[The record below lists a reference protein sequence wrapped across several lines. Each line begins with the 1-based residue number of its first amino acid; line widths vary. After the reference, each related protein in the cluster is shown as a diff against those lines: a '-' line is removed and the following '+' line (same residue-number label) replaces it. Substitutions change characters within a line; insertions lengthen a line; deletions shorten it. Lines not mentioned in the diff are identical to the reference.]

1 MVAFVLLTTLILTT
15 GTPAADELMRQASSS
30 FGDVKRGTFNFE
42 ISITPKGSATAE
54 ASTISLTGPF
64 ELVPGKPLPIAKI
77 NYTVSS
83 GERSEKVVLLTTG
96 DKAYSI
102 VQGQAYELPAS
113 ATKELRKATKQLSS
127 GGEKSK
133 QTGLTGLNLN
143 FDRWLSNPQ
152 VGSGNEMDGTPTWRT
167 RAAVDVV
174 AALKDLTRS
183 AQALGGVT
191 GTKVPELSDSDIK
204 QLKDSFK
211 NARVVVYVGRYDR
224 IVRLLDLTMDFVT
237 PAGLAATT
245 GGISG
250 GRLNVRIGISRP
262 NKPVD
267 VKPPSDPLPFK
278 ALESLNQGGQTGTA
292 LDDGLGK

>member
-1 MVAFVLLTTLILTT
+1 MLTTLILTT
-15 GTPAADELMRQASSS
+15 GTPAADELMRQASAS
-30 FGDVKRGTFNFE
+30 FGDVERGTFNFE

-64 ELVPGKPLPIAKI
+64 ELVPDKPLPIAKI

-127 GGEKSK
+127 SGDKSAKSK
-133 QTGLTGLNLN
+133 QAGLTGLNLN
-143 FDRWLSNPQ
+143 FDRWLNDPK
-152 VGSGNEMDGTPTWRT
+152 VGSGNEIDGTPTWRT

-174 AALKDLTRS
+174 AALKDLTAS

-191 GTKVPELSDSDIK
+191 GAKVPELSDSEIK

-224 IVRLLDLTMDFVT
+224 IVRLLDLTMDFTT

-267 VKPPSDPLPFK
+267 VKPPTDPLPFK
-278 ALESLNQGGQTGTA
+278 ALQSLNKGGQTGTA
-292 LDDGLGK
+292 LDDGLGR